1 MTDHTP
7 AADSVFDQV
16 RVRYAAAAL
25 AVTNKKAGACCGTAS
40 TIGSDDNHPQ
50 RLGDRPERIRP
61 GLVRSSPL

>member
-25 AVTNKKAGACCGTAS
+25 AVTNKKAGGALRHRQHHRQ
-40 TIGSDDNHPQ
+40 TITTPAP
-50 RLGDRPERIRP
+50 R
-61 GLVRSSPL
+61 

>member
-25 AVTNKKAGACCGTAS
+25 AVTSKKAGACGLPAHREGRIS
-40 TIGSDDNHPQ
+40 TTC
-50 RLGDRPERIRP
+50 
-61 GLVRSSPL
+61 